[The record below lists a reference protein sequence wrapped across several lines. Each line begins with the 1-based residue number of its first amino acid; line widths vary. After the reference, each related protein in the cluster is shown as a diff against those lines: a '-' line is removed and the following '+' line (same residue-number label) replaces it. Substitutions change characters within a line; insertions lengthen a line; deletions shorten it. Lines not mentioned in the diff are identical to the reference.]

1 MKQTQIGLLD
11 LQRRMGLDNYL
22 PTAWSPWNTEEQRHW
37 NLWFENYWSR
47 DYRSFPG
54 MPGCWLPREGDF
66 PCSSAG
72 NIICLQCRKPWLN
85 SWVRKIT
92 WRRDRLPTPIFLGF
106 PGGSDSKESSCNT
119 GDLGSIPGFGR
130 SPGGGNGNPLQYSCL
145 ENSVDRGALQAP
157 VCGVA
162 NSQTQLSH
170 TWP

>member
-1 MKQTQIGLLD
+1 
-11 LQRRMGLDNYL
+11 MGLDNYL
-22 PTAWSPWNTEEQRHW
+22 PTAWSPRNTEEQRHW

-47 DYRSFPG
+47 DYRRFPG
-54 MPGCWLPREGDF
+54 MPGCWLPREWDF

-72 NIICLQCRKPWLN
+72 KIIHLQCRKPWLN

-106 PGGSDSKESSCNT
+106 PGGSDGKESSCNM
-119 GDLGSIPGFGR
+119 GDLGSIPGSGR